1 MALGVLGETQQ
12 QHEGRV
18 MKAVQVNEWLPW
30 VDIDIGNLWAFLLGM
45 PHGISAGSIVRN
57 I

>member
-1 MALGVLGETQQ
+1 MLGETQQ